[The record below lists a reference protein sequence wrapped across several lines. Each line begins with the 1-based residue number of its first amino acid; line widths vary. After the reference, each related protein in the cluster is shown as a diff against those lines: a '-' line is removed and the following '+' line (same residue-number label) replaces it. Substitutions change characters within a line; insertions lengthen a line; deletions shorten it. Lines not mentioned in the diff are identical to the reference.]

1 MSTKPIQVVCL
12 NWHDYLG
19 RGSEYVEKMRNMVS
33 RNLSHP
39 HTFTEVTERDLPT
52 GREGWFNK
60 LYLLEMFDGPVLYID
75 LDVVITGN
83 IDALV
88 DAGMSLPEMI
98 WARDDWSYS
107 VLKGDNGREKTINSS
122 VMFWHGRKDM
132 RGAERLI
139 SKTHGDQG
147 IITQLF
153 WPDYIGLF
161 PGHLI
166 KSYKYDYL
174 QGAGRSPICVFHGKP
189 KPHEVS
195 EGWVIEHWR

>member
-1 MSTKPIQVVCL
+1 MRTKSIQVVCL
-12 NWHDYLG
+12 NWGDYLG
-19 RGSEYVEKMRNMVS
+19 RGSEYVEKMSAMVE

-39 HTFTEVTERDLPT
+39 HTFTEVTERDLPQ

-60 LYLLEMFDGPVLYID
+60 LYLLEMFDGPVLYLD
-75 LDVVITGN
+75 LDLVITGS
-83 IDALV
+83 IDVLV
-88 DAGMSLPEMI
+88 EYGMSLPDRI

-107 VLKGDNGREKTINSS
+107 VLRDEHGREKTINSS
-122 VMFWHGRKDM
+122 VMFWHGKKDM
-132 RGAERLI
+132 HGAEQLI
-139 SKTHGDQG
+139 ASTHGDQG

-153 WPDYIGLF
+153 WPDHIALL

-174 QGAGRSPICVFHGKP
+174 QGKGHSPVCVFHGKP

-195 EGWVIEHWR
+195 EGWVIEHW